1 MPHHSSHEASFF
13 LLPDDIGSMES
24 WYVPQLAD
32 APAAAAA
39 IYHDQ
44 NNNGGKI
51 SDAVT
56 YGPRFCHI
64 FNEFSATIPVPV
76 NTDRPLM
83 SLCLDYLIP
92 FCSWARKSDAQV
104 NSIHTTL
111 LNNDYLRPEVRNG
124 IVVVLMYT
132 FAAVKAIKDPTHDM
146 FHTMQDAETG
156 LAIVNKFSL
165 KIYNDPLQYLSF
177 LKTCISALID
187 AGTIPD
193 NERVNQPKRGKV
205 AVENREEIDAFEQIK
220 NMLITLL
227 DAGNHAGR

>member
-1 MPHHSSHEASFF
+1 MACHNSSHESSFF
-13 LLPDDIGSMES
+13 LLPDDIGSMDES
-24 WYVPQLAD
+24 WYVPQS
-32 APAAAAA
+32 APVAAAAGN
-39 IYHDQ
+39 HDY
-44 NNNGGKI
+44 NNNGGKV

-76 NTDRPLM
+76 NTDRHLM

-92 FCSWARKSDAQV
+92 FCQWSRKSDAQV

-146 FHTMQDAETG
+146 FHTMQDADTG

-205 AVENREEIDAFEQIK
+205 AVENKEEIDAFEQIK
-220 NMLITLL
+220 SMLVALL
-227 DAGNHAGR
+227 DAGNNAGT